1 MLTVSDFSK
10 FSWDILAA
18 CYFKSWPLKYAIFS
32 GTTESFL
39 DAKEMLALKYRKL
52 YFIYYE
58 IFFDFTRNVRQTW
71 MCSFEKQLLY
81 FDLNN
86 CYHFIAHSRKPQRE
100 KFMLKWQNEMWCS
113 LYIDYCFN
121 KEFAQSMLSL
131 YTFNKIFTMP
141 QHHFPTEMDI

>member
-1 MLTVSDFSK
+1 
-10 FSWDILAA
+10 
-18 CYFKSWPLKYAIFS
+18 
-32 GTTESFL
+32 
-39 DAKEMLALKYRKL
+39 
-52 YFIYYE
+52 
-58 IFFDFTRNVRQTW
+58 

-86 CYHFIAHSRKPQRE
+86 CYDFIAHSRKPQRE

-131 YTFNKIFTMP
+131 YTFNQIFTVP
-141 QHHFPTEMDI
+141 QHHFLKEMDI